1 MSSRSLLASDEL
13 GEAPGLK
20 WIRAVGVGICWG
32 IAVSALESLGL
43 PLGHLNPGQLAGFVA
58 GVAPHWIIAGVAL
71 ATGTMWLEQRRW
83 PTLAIALSAC
93 PLIAVVGQRLI
104 LADQQALSFGP
115 AQATSLHVFWSA
127 LFYCGLFTFAY
138 RLSVRSERTERMLR
152 LAQIAR
158 QRADTLRTE
167 AELDSL
173 HGKIDPQFLLRVMV
187 ETKRRYDADPAG
199 ATRLVDDLVRFL
211 RSAMPGVRSGASTVV
226 AELQLADDYARVWA
240 ELEPART
247 TWVLH
252 AGALPSEQPFPAL
265 LLLQALDQLA
275 ALAGGTHV
283 AGVVDRVGSRTV
295 LRLERSV
302 TDATIG
308 LADELL
314 YRFRVGLRKFYGE
327 SWTLDVE
334 RTANRIALAITLP
347 SALVRDP
354 LPNRAGTFAPFTTG
368 DHHA

>member
-1 MSSRSLLASDEL
+1 
-13 GEAPGLK
+13 
-20 WIRAVGVGICWG
+20 
-32 IAVSALESLGL
+32 
-43 PLGHLNPGQLAGFVA
+43 
-58 GVAPHWIIAGVAL
+58 
-71 ATGTMWLEQRRW
+71 
-83 PTLAIALSAC
+83 
-93 PLIAVVGQRLI
+93 
-104 LADQQALSFGP
+104 
-115 AQATSLHVFWSA
+115 
-127 LFYCGLFTFAY
+127 
-138 RLSVRSERTERMLR
+138 MLR

-158 QRADTLRTE
+158 QRADNPQTE

-275 ALAGGTHV
+275 ALAGGTPV

-347 SALVRDP
+347 RPLSAILSQIGPALLP
-354 LPNRAGTFAPFTTG
+354 LSQPETTMLERPIACLDLSDAQRRHCFWPPSPPWRPSKARAPRTPPRCSHAPIGSRSRTS
-368 DHHA
+368 